1 MNMPSTHSKLVRA
14 AFCAALGCAVA
25 PVEAQQ
31 NESRLILDVVSDAR
45 LPNDTVWRVTAG
57 ARLTTGSWCMFR
69 FLKCLAFAGAEGR
82 VPGTELIATAA
93 TFGNI
98 SNDKPRNL
106 ITDLVSGLRFDLAD
120 TRGEIHGPWYVQ
132 LKVARRGMEIRSS
145 VPIPRRNMATL
156 AVGVDF

>member
-1 MNMPSTHSKLVRA
+1 MQSTHTSLVRA
-14 AFCAALGCAVA
+14 AFCAALGCATMPVA
-25 PVEAQQ
+25 AQQ
-31 NESRLILDVVSDAR
+31 NASRLSLDVVNDPF

-69 FLKCLAFAGAEGR
+69 FLKCFAFAGAEGR
-82 VPGTELIATAA
+82 VPGTELVATAA

-98 SNDKPRNL
+98 TNDKPRNL
-106 ITDLVSGLRFDLAD
+106 VTDLVSGLRFDLAD
-120 TRGEIHGPWYVQ
+120 TRGEVHGPWFVQ
-132 LKVARRGMEIRSS
+132 FKVARRGMEIRSS